1 MLKSVRRNVLMNNK
15 GVLVV
20 VSAPSGCGKDT
31 IIADVLKRTD
41 DAFLSVSMTTRHMRP
56 GEEEGVNYYYVSVD
70 QFKKNI
76 ENGEML
82 EYTRYGSNY
91 YGTPVGPVKE
101 KLREGKTVFLIIEV
115 EGGENVKKVFPDCV
129 KIFVIPPSME
139 VLSNRLRGRGTDNEE
154 AIATR
159 LEIARTEL
167 QRAVE
172 YDYIVE
178 NDVLQDAVEDVKAI
192 IKAEKLRIN
201 IMQTKLREVIKD
213 A

>member
-1 MLKSVRRNVLMNNK
+1 MNK
-15 GVLVV
+15 GILVV
-20 VSAPSGCGKDT
+20 ISAPSGCGKDT
-31 IIADVLKRTD
+31 IVNEIVKEMGDEASV
-41 DAFLSVSMTTRHMRP
+41 SVSMTTREMRL

>member
-1 MLKSVRRNVLMNNK
+1 MNK
-15 GVLVV
+15 GILVV
-20 VSAPSGCGKDT
+20 ISAPSGCGKDT
-31 IIADVLKRTD
+31 IVNEIVKEMGDEASV
-41 DAFLSVSMTTRHMRP
+41 SVSMTTREMRP

-139 VLSNRLRGRGTDNEE
+139 VLSNRLRGRGTENEE

>member
-1 MLKSVRRNVLMNNK
+1 MMNK
-15 GVLVV
+15 GILVV
-20 VSAPSGCGKDT
+20 ISAPSGCGKDT
-31 IIADVLKRTD
+31 IVNEIVKEMGDEASV
-41 DAFLSVSMTTRHMRP
+41 SVSMTTREMRT

-115 EGGENVKKVFPDCV
+115 EGGENVKKIFPDCV

>member
-1 MLKSVRRNVLMNNK
+1 MNK
-15 GVLVV
+15 GILVV
-20 VSAPSGCGKDT
+20 ISAPSGCGKDT
-31 IIADVLKRTD
+31 IVNEIVKEMGDEASV
-41 DAFLSVSMTTRHMRP
+41 SVSMTTREMRT

>member
-1 MLKSVRRNVLMNNK
+1 MNK
-15 GVLVV
+15 GILVV
-20 VSAPSGCGKDT
+20 ISAPSGCGKDT
-31 IIADVLKRTD
+31 IVNEIVKEMGDEASV
-41 DAFLSVSMTTRHMRP
+41 SVSMTTREMRP

-115 EGGENVKKVFPDCV
+115 EGGENVKKIFPDCV

>member
-1 MLKSVRRNVLMNNK
+1 MNK
-15 GVLVV
+15 GILVV
-20 VSAPSGCGKDT
+20 ISAPSGCGKDT
-31 IIADVLKRTD
+31 IVNEIVKEMGDEASV
-41 DAFLSVSMTTRHMRP
+41 SVSMTTREMRP

-201 IMQTKLREVIKD
+201 LMQTKLREVIKD

>member
-1 MLKSVRRNVLMNNK
+1 
-15 GVLVV
+15 
-20 VSAPSGCGKDT
+20 
-31 IIADVLKRTD
+31 
-41 DAFLSVSMTTRHMRP
+41 
-56 GEEEGVNYYYVSVD
+56 
-70 QFKKNI
+70 
-76 ENGEML
+76 
-82 EYTRYGSNY
+82 
-91 YGTPVGPVKE
+91 
-101 KLREGKTVFLIIEV
+101 
-115 EGGENVKKVFPDCV
+115 
-129 KIFVIPPSME
+129 ME

>member
-1 MLKSVRRNVLMNNK
+1 MNK
-15 GVLVV
+15 GILVV
-20 VSAPSGCGKDT
+20 ISAPSGCGKDT
-31 IIADVLKRTD
+31 IVNEIIKEMGDNASV
-41 DAFLSVSMTTRHMRP
+41 SVSMTTRDMRP
-56 GEEEGVNYYYVSVD
+56 GEAEGVNYYFVSVD
-70 QFKKNI
+70 EFKKNI

-101 KLREGKTVFLIIEV
+101 KLNAGKTVFLIIEV
-115 EGGENVKKVFPDCV
+115 EGGENVKKIFPDCV
-129 KIFVIPPSME
+129 KIFIIPPSME
-139 VLSNRLRGRGTDNEE
+139 VLRSRLSGRGTDSEE

-159 LEIARTEL
+159 MEIAKTEL
-167 QRAVE
+167 ERAVE

-178 NDVLQDAVEDVKAI
+178 NDVLEEAVEDVKSI
-192 IKAEKLRIN
+192 IKAAKLRTN

>member
-1 MLKSVRRNVLMNNK
+1 MNK
-15 GVLVV
+15 GILVV
-20 VSAPSGCGKDT
+20 ISAPSGCGKDT
-31 IIADVLKRTD
+31 IVNEIVKEMGDEASV
-41 DAFLSVSMTTRHMRP
+41 SVSMTTREMRP

-91 YGTPVGPVKE
+91 YGTPVGPVKD
-101 KLREGKTVFLIIEV
+101 KLKNGKVVFLIIEV
-115 EGGENVKKVFPDCV
+115 EGGENVKKIFSDCV

>member
-1 MLKSVRRNVLMNNK
+1 MNK
-15 GVLVV
+15 GILVV
-20 VSAPSGCGKDT
+20 ISAPSGCGKDT
-31 IIADVLKRTD
+31 IVNEIVKEMGDEASV
-41 DAFLSVSMTTRHMRP
+41 SVSMTTREMRT

-70 QFKKNI
+70 QFKRNI